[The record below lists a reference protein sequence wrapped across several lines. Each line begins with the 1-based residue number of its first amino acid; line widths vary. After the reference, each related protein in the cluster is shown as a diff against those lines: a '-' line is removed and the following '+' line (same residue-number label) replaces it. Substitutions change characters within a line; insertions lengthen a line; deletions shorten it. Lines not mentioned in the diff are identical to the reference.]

1 MLSKN
6 SDDIPSRT
14 AENDLNTKNLTL
26 KKHQNWLSHWSMKKV
41 KGHRLKPQLESI
53 LSWLFNLEDVVKEKW
68 WYTKQNRWKRLKH
81 KTEHWK
87 KHQNWLSHWSEWVS
101 EWCFTSL
108 LTVFQ
113 SYRDGVCLWQ
123 ILRVLPHSAA
133 SLEYRAANDPNTDT
147 PPSHIILTPGQ
158 PVLVLS
164 S

>member
-1 MLSKN
+1 MVLYKN
-6 SDDIPSRT
+6 STFHADRKNKMAARRHYGFSHANLHMYIIMYRWSSTNLVQDFVSIV
-14 AENDLNTKNLTL
+14 NTKWPPGAILHFQLHIINLKIDL
-26 KKHQNWLSHWSMKKV
+26 IGHQ
-41 KGHRLKPQLESI
+41 
-53 LSWLFNLEDVVKEKW
+53 
-68 WYTKQNRWKRLKH
+68 
-81 KTEHWK
+81 
-87 KHQNWLSHWSEWVS
+87 EWVS

-108 LTVFQ
+108 STVFQ